1 MSRDSELFQTVLKAI
16 RDKKGEK
23 IVSLDLRK
31 IEEAVAD
38 FFILCEAQ
46 SHIQVKTIAD
56 NVVEEVQK
64 HCGEKPYHVENGM
77 EWTLVDFVNVV
88 VHVFKS
94 EERRFY
100 DLEGLWLD
108 SEKMEHG
115 EDAGEKSNAAD
126 PVKAISK

>member
-16 RDKKGEK
+16 QEKKGEK

-46 SHIQVKTIAD
+46 SHIQVKAIAQH
-56 NVVEEVQK
+56 VVEEVEK
-64 HCGEKPYHVENGM
+64 YCDEKPYHVESGA

-108 SEKMEHG
+108 SEKMEHNEG
-115 EDAGEKSNAAD
+115 TGAKANAAN

>member
-1 MSRDSELFQTVLKAI
+1 MEKIIDSLKSRPKAAVKITREHELFQTILKSI
-16 RDKKGEK
+16 QDKKGEK
-23 IVSLDLRK
+23 IVSLDLRN

-46 SHIQVKTIAD
+46 SHIQIKAIAD
-56 NVVEEVQK
+56 HVIAEVAEI
-64 HCGEKPYHVENGM
+64 CGEKPYHVELGN
-77 EWTLVDFVNVV
+77 EWTLIDYVNVV

-108 SEKMEHG
+108 SEKLEH
-115 EDAGEKSNAAD
+115 N
-126 PVKAISK
+126 